1 MTEQNDFFKEKK
13 ATLDLLN
20 QLIGDISV
28 SLKVADGQQLVSLTP
43 LSDFVNN
50 DCPDEAISQAFNRLV
65 AVSKS
70 EEAPTWVSWIYR
82 IPQNLLFP
90 SDGPELRRSI
100 LVSALDRAHYLDELC
115 AQRNLAFPVTPLLQA
130 WLHRPRRVEA
140 APPNKRHIVPTKLA
154 MAREGDRSNKRFAKF
169 TPAAHVVQQPDGGQL
184 VLPGFERP
192 DYPRVALPLELWRIG
207 GGKETSPGRGV
218 PWALRLFMGAI
229 LFSPLDQRHGLY
241 PLDIPVALR
250 DLLSWLY
257 PTSNRPGSS
266 RWWPQL
272 IRAVEDLEAHTARI
286 PYRREDTGT
295 LALLRVVAIA
305 EIPATPADLDG
316 PVIFRVDLP
325 PGSEN
330 GPRVSTNLLAWA
342 ARDAAAFR
350 LLLNLSYH
358 WYNPGRTL
366 RPLGKR
372 ADGRGQ
378 FWSASRNSDD
388 YDRLTDEGLIS
399 YAFPEAARKDRRGLL
414 RDTREALKRL
424 AAAGEVEIIEGH
436 VLPPGRRG

>member
-20 QLIGDISV
+20 QLIGEISV
-28 SLKVADGQQLVSLTP
+28 SLKVAEDQQLVSLSP
-43 LSDFVNN
+43 LQHFVDN
-50 DCPDEAISQAFNRLV
+50 DCPDDAISEAFNRLV

-82 IPQNLLFP
+82 IPQNFLSP
-90 SDGPELRRSI
+90 SDGTEPRRWI
-100 LVSALDRAHYLDELC
+100 LVSTLDRAHYLDELC

-140 APPNKRHIVPTKLA
+140 APPNKRQIIPTKLA
-154 MAREGDRSNKRFAKF
+154 MAREGDRSNQRFAKF
-169 TPAAHVVQQPDGGQL
+169 APAAHVVQQPDGGQL
-184 VLPGFERP
+184 VMPGFERP

-218 PWALRLFMGAI
+218 PWALRLLMGAV
-229 LFSPLDQRHGLY
+229 LFSPLDQRHGRY

-250 DLLSWLY
+250 DLLVWLY

-272 IRAVEDLEAHTARI
+272 MRAVEDLEAHTARI

-295 LALLRVVAIA
+295 LALLRVVAVA

-330 GPRVSTNLLAWA
+330 GPQVSPNLLAWG

-350 LLLNLSYH
+350 LLLNLAYH
-358 WYNPGRTL
+358 WYNPGRTV

-372 ADGRGQ
+372 ADGRGR
-378 FWSASRNSDD
+378 FWSASRNPND
-388 YDRLTDEGLIS
+388 YDRLTDEELIS

-424 AAAGEVEIIEGH
+424 AASGEVEIIEGH
-436 VLPPGRRG
+436 ILPPGRRG